1 MITLIVL
8 IVIIAISLH
17 HYIRQRK
24 RFYYIREEKF
34 PGILFKVFYAKCD
47 TPSAFFM
54 MLIIIS
60 LAADL
65 TILFT
70 INNK

>member
-8 IVIIAISLH
+8 IVLIAINI
-17 HYIRQRK
+17 HYFIRRRK

-34 PGILFKVFYAKCD
+34 PGILFKEYYTKCD
-47 TPSAFFM
+47 TPAAFYLM
-54 MLIIIS
+54 IIIIS

-65 TILFT
+65 TILT
-70 INNK
+70 VSIK

>member
-8 IVIIAISLH
+8 IVIIAISIH
-17 HYIRQRK
+17 HCIRQRK
-24 RFYYIREEKF
+24 HFYYIREEKF
-34 PGILFKVFYAKCD
+34 PGILFKEYYAKCD
-47 TPSAFFM
+47 APAAFYL

-65 TILFT
+65 TILT
-70 INNK
+70 VSIK